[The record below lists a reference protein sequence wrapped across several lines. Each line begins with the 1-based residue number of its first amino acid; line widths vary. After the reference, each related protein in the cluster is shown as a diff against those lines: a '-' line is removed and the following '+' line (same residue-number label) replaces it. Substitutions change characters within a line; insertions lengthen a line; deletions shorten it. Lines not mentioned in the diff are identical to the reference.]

1 MADLD
6 DYMNKS
12 YYDKDNVNKNATKA
26 SELKVGDYTLIKF
39 NKGKIAKYIEGKDNI
54 VKELE

>member
-1 MADLD
+1 MIKIML
-6 DYMNKS
+6 
-12 YYDKDNVNKNATKA
+12 KA